1 MAEAKTFGRRVLAA
15 TPEEVVRAE
24 QTSSR
29 DERFRRVDEL
39 AAALLTASFSGREI
53 VKVEREPV
61 PKTSL
66 VANTVRLAP
75 VVEDQGAL
83 LAESFAV
90 KSHQARGAWW
100 LPDDASLKVGLL
112 NLPAS
117 FVQGR
122 RFAYGIARDDQV
134 KVALASTPD
143 AVAVWALLQPLFAT
157 LLAPI
162 ELRSQSAGTLA
173 PEEAKETWAGLEETL
188 ADLGLD
194 VADQLAV
201 LRYGSGWS
209 RLKAEEQRR
218 AKVAFVAR
226 LAPQVGIEIT
236 RRFRAM
242 RVCEL
247 VARYYAKATRTAPT
261 QRQVLTRPRGQIL
274 AAHFGGD
281 WLAFLDYLEEAPA
294 PGEEIMTALPEA
306 RLYATGSERVKEVA
320 AAKGLSPQDV
330 EAMLASFYG
339 EGSLRTPVE
348 RRVEVV
354 RRCWAEVDGA
364 HAVQVPGMPALGEP
378 YQRDVQ
384 RSMFSGNVLAD
395 IDALWDGECLPRWP
409 ERIVSST
416 DPLASMAATFGP
428 ALAFWHEIGINAWS
442 LTEGPYTPNSLEGLA
457 GLAAFHR
464 GDLETLVE
472 AGCPVDRVLFDE
484 ITAAEA
490 KLGPPTEIT
499 NVLSKDEAVPGISL
513 TISET
518 LGTRRNGFEILRDIV
533 TRYRRQWAADHLER
547 YLRWRWESELRQVA
561 WEHSRW
567 LAAKGKAPTLKQFAK
582 IAAPAANHWFGGDI
596 ADLFGAFGERPP
608 ARAGRVRLMP
618 TNREALVHL
627 VWKGLGGE
635 VLEDE
640 AAWREPERF
649 QRQWTIRRLADEAPR
664 YVQLQEALGATPGP
678 KELFGQRQWPEGVED
693 LWPRYVTVTEAART
707 EAAAVPVSAP
717 PPPPPP
723 LTPPPPPGEAVSRP
737 TPPRQSGEPWV
748 GQEPAPGDGALR
760 RGRSLVR
767 RLFKR

>member
-1 MAEAKTFGRRVLAA
+1 MTEAKTFGRRILAA
-15 TPEEVVRAE
+15 TPDEVVRTE
-24 QTSSR
+24 HTSSR

-39 AAALLTASFSGREI
+39 AAALLAVSFSGREI
-53 VKVEREPV
+53 MNVEREPV
-61 PKTSL
+61 PKTPL

-75 VVEDQGAL
+75 VVEDQSTL

-90 KSHQARGAWW
+90 KSQQARGAWW

-117 FVQGR
+117 LAQGR

-162 ELRSQSAGTLA
+162 ELRSQSAGTIP
-173 PEEAKETWAGLEETL
+173 PEEAKKTWAGVEETL

-194 VADQLAV
+194 VADELAV

-226 LAPQVGIEIT
+226 LAPQVGIET
-236 RRFRAM
+236 AKRFRAM
-242 RVCEL
+242 RLGGL
-247 VARYYAKATRTAPT
+247 VARYYAKAKRGAPT
-261 QRQVLTRPRGQIL
+261 QRQVVTRALGQIV

-281 WLAFLDYLEEAPA
+281 WLAFLDYLGEAPA
-294 PGEEIMTALPEA
+294 PGEEITTALPEA
-306 RLYATGSERVKEVA
+306 RLHATGSERVKEVA
-320 AAKGLSPQDV
+320 AAKGLSSQDV

-348 RRVEVV
+348 RRVEVL
-354 RRCWAEVDGA
+354 RRCWAEVDAA
-364 HAVQVPGMPALGEP
+364 HASQASGMPALGKP
-378 YQRDVQ
+378 YRRDVQ
-384 RSMFSGNVLAD
+384 RTMFSDDVLAD
-395 IDALWDGECLPRWP
+395 VDALWDGECLPRWP

-416 DPLASMAATFGP
+416 DPLATMAATFGP
-428 ALAFWHEIGINAWS
+428 ALSFWHEIGINAWS
-442 LTEGPYTPNSLEGLA
+442 LTEGPYTPNSLEGLV

-464 GDLETLVE
+464 GELEALAE
-472 AGCPVDRVLFDE
+472 AGCGVDSALFHE
-484 ITAAEA
+484 LTAAEA
-490 KLGPPTEIT
+490 RLGPPTEIT
-499 NVLSKDEAVPGISL
+499 NVLSEDEAGPGISF
-513 TISET
+513 TISQT
-518 LGTRRNGFEILRDIV
+518 IGTRRTGFDILRDILNG
-533 TRYRRQWAADHLER
+533 YRRQWAAEHLER

-596 ADLFGAFGERPP
+596 ADLFGAFGETPP
-608 ARAGRVRLMP
+608 ARADRVRLMP
-618 TNREALVHL
+618 ANREALVRL

-649 QRQWTIRRLADEAPR
+649 QRQWTIRRFADEAPR
-664 YVQLQEALGATPGP
+664 YVQLQEALGVPPGP
-678 KELFGQRQWPEGVED
+678 KELFGQRQWSEGVEV
-693 LWPRYVTVTEAART
+693 LWPRYATVIEEART

-717 PPPPPP
+717 SPPPP
-723 LTPPPPPGEAVSRP
+723 LASPPPAGAAASTP
-737 TPPRQSGEPWV
+737 TPPRQSGEPSV
-748 GQEPAPGDGALR
+748 GHERAPSDDGPQ

-767 RLFKR
+767 RLFRR